1 MKILI
6 LKIICS
12 LIGCGLCFISGYLFR
27 MGTEKAKKND
37 VKEDKIFDNISSDWR
52 KYND

>member
-1 MKILI
+1 MT

-12 LIGCGLCFISGYLFR
+12 LIGCSLCFIGGYLFR
-27 MGTEKAKKND
+27 MGTEPKKKYDDIMEVKTID
-37 VKEDKIFDNISSDWR
+37 VSPKDRR